1 WRLIFFWSISCP
13 SCHVNMPELCRVRDA
28 FAGKGLMTI
37 AIHRPMN
44 DSDLEVARTIEVAKT
59 LGVEAELVFDNDH
72 SIGDQL
78 DIEAWPT
85 YFLFDAEGKLRRKAA
100 GQLGIRMIEQSLIRM
115 LGEPDEKVEVQSD
128 EETVRVHAG

>member
-1 WRLIFFWSISCP
+1 
-13 SCHVNMPELCRVRDA
+13 MPLLQKIRDGYA
-28 FAGKGLMTI
+28 DKGLQVVSV
-37 AIHRPMN
+37 HRPMN
-44 DSDLEVARTIEVAKT
+44 ESDLDHGKIAVLINKLGINEHIIFDDDHAIGDG
-59 LGVEAELVFDNDH
+59 LGV
-72 SIGDQL
+72 
-78 DIEAWPT
+78 EAWPT

>member
-1 WRLIFFWSISCP
+1 
-13 SCHVNMPELCRVRDA
+13 
-28 FAGKGLMTI
+28 MTI

-78 DIEAWPT
+78 DVEAWPT